1 MANAKKRTK
10 YDKSELKAI
19 LRNKGISLREASL
32 WLRRS
37 ENYLSANDGANVGLP
52 TVELEDIAEQYGFE
66 VEDVLLE
73 AATSPVEPPKTVD
86 VSEDIL
92 NELKTLNK
100 AITTLIYSNAN
111 CERYLSRL
119 AKALGDE

>member
-1 MANAKKRTK
+1 MSNAKKRTK

-19 LRNKGISLREASL
+19 LRNRGVSLREASE

-37 ENYLSANDGANVGLP
+37 GNYLSANDGANVGLP
-52 TVELEDIAEQYGFE
+52 TVELEALAEQYGFE
-66 VEDVLLE
+66 LEDVLLE
-73 AATSPVEPPKTVD
+73 GVTSPVELPKTTD

-92 NELKTLNK
+92 KELKTLNK

>member
-1 MANAKKRTK
+1 MSNAKKRTK
-10 YDKSELKAI
+10 YNKSELKAI
-19 LRNKGISLREASL
+19 LRNRGVSLREASE

-37 ENYLSANDGANVGLP
+37 ANYLSSNDGANVGLP
-52 TVELEDIAEQYGFE
+52 TVELEALAEQYGFE
-66 VEDVLLE
+66 LEDVLLE
-73 AATSPVEPPKTVD
+73 GVTSPVEPPNTTGTN
-86 VSEDIL
+86 EEIL
-92 NELKTLNK
+92 NELKKLNK